1 MNGALAAWPRTLAVL
16 TARALLALLI
26 GLLLWSLVP
35 ALFGWR
41 TNVVMS
47 GSMSPHI
54 QVGDLV
60 VTRPISVDDLA
71 PGQVLLVHDRL
82 HPGRPLLHRLV
93 RETPDG
99 RLILRGDANK
109 TTDSDPVSIRDVR
122 GAAVLRIPALGLPA
136 VAAQQHH
143 PADLVL
149 ALIALAAL
157 VAVGS
162 SSLRPV
168 RLRGYW
174 TSVRT

>member
-1 MNGALAAWPRTLAVL
+1 MEDIHTAWPRVLAVV

-26 GLLLWSLVP
+26 GLLLWALVP

-47 GSMSPHI
+47 GSMRPHI

-60 VTRPISVDDLA
+60 VTRPVSVDDLA
-71 PGQVLLVHDRL
+71 PGQVVLVTDRL
-82 HPGRPLLHRLV
+82 HPDRPLMHRLV

-109 TTDSDPVSIRDVR
+109 TADSDPVGIRDVR
-122 GAAVLRIPALGLPA
+122 GVAVLRIPALGLPV

-143 PADLVL
+143 PTDLVL
-149 ALIALAAL
+149 ALAGL
-157 VAVGS
+157 VVLVVVGC

-168 RLRGYW
+168 HPRRYW